1 MKTFTLEKIK
11 SIQDDVS
18 HIRNICILAHVDHG
32 KTTLADYLIAS
43 NGIISLRL
51 AGKSRYLDSRPD
63 EQQRGI
69 TMKSSSIALGHSID
83 DEDYLVNVIDSPGHV
98 DFCGEVSTAIRLCDG
113 ALIVIDVVEGLC
125 AQTKTAIRQAWTEMI
140 KPVLVLNKI
149 DRLILEK
156 QLTPLDAFVHLQQ
169 ILEQVNALMGEL
181 YNVEVLE
188 EDDDDPNHEKKN
200 GTNRLVNNL
209 PDNNRDSNSEEKT
222 YDWNTG
228 LDDKDDSTFYFAPE
242 QGNVVFASALDGW
255 GFTIQDFSKWLSNKH
270 GFKVET
276 LNKTLWG
283 DYYLKGKTIMKGAQ
297 SKAKEPLFVS
307 MILKQIW
314 YIYDSVMIRRDKITT
329 DKIISNLGLTIH
341 RRDVTHND
349 PRVTLQSILTQ
360 WLSLAPNLLTAVCT
374 LIPSPLE
381 LQEQRAEKLMC
392 SNTTRFELFPEKT
405 KKMKEAFLTCSKEGS
420 TIVCI
425 SKMFPVEK
433 NTLPQYKPKPLTV
446 DEISRRRDLVKA
458 TLMSNNSVNEGIT
471 GSTPVSM
478 GTKEDELGIIT
489 AIPAGGKS
497 EQEEDEMRENIVFL
511 AFARVFS
518 GTISKGDQ
526 LYVLHPKHDVTRITD
541 ETVIDTNAKLTDL
554 KTDQHITCAKVE
566 GLYILMGRG
575 LESIDSAGAGNI
587 VGITGLEDH
596 VIKSATLS
604 NTIYCPPFIDLH
616 VPSQPILRVAIEP
629 VNPSEMSKLIK
640 GLKLLNQSDPCVE
653 VRIQDSG
660 EHVIITTGE
669 IHLQKCVDDLVNRF
683 AGIEVNVSSPIVPFR
698 ETIVLNQSGDQQQ
711 QQQQS
716 TSNSN
721 QMSSKTINGLQSSSS
736 SSSNFSLSSTE
747 IQQSTINSNNINSNC
762 EENHQD
768 SEGYLILTTPNKKS
782 TIKIKAF
789 PLPEEIVKLL
799 EKNCDLIKKMD
810 EMDKNRSQLDCNL
823 ISTDLSKRWNEFKD
837 KLNELL
843 IENQIQGLTD
853 SFKRI
858 WSFGPKYCGPNIL
871 FNAIDDLP
879 NFSSPL
885 SSSSSYSSPHLS
897 SIDSSSAD
905 PRSEY
910 EYSFISGFQLASF
923 SGPLCEEPMYGVA
936 FIIKSWTIESI
947 NQTQSEQQQ
956 IQSTE
961 SDPYGPFTGQIMST
975 VKDGCRKAFQAQPQR
990 LMAAMY
996 SCTIQVT
1003 SDALGKMY
1011 GVIRR
1016 RHGRTIHGDMQQGS
1030 SSFTVTAILPVI
1042 ESFQFSNEIRKQT
1055 SGMAL
1060 PQLVFSHWEVIDID
1074 PFWVP
1079 TTEEEYEL
1087 YGEKAD
1093 TQNRA
1098 RIYMNSVRK
1107 RKGLPVDE
1115 KIVEHAEKQRTFKR
1129 NK

>member
-51 AGKSRYLDSRPD
+51 AGKSRYMDSRPD

-83 DEDYLVNVIDSPGHV
+83 DQDYLVNVIDSPGHV

-113 ALIVIDVVEGLC
+113 ALIIIDVVEGLC
-125 AQTKTAIRQAWTEMI
+125 AQTKTAIRQAWIEMI
-140 KPVLVLNKI
+140 KPILVLNKI
-149 DRLILEK
+149 DRLIMEK
-156 QLTPLDAFVHLQQ
+156 QLTPIDAYVHLQQ
-169 ILEQVNALMGEL
+169 ILEQVNALMGEF

-188 EDDDDPNHEKKN
+188 EDEEDDNAEKSAGKRNNQVDNPN
-200 GTNRLVNNL
+200 LNN
-209 PDNNRDSNSEEKT
+209 DTDEAT
-222 YDWNTG
+222 YDWSTG
-228 LDDKDDSTFYFAPE
+228 LDDKDDSNYYFAPE

-255 GFTIQDFSKWLSNKH
+255 GFTIQDFAKWISGKH

-283 DYYLKGKTIMKGAQ
+283 DYYLNSKTKRIMKGAQ
-297 SKAKEPLFVS
+297 AKAKKPLFVS
-307 MILKQIW
+307 MILENIW
-314 YIYDSVMIRRDKITT
+314 SIYDSVMIRRDKLMT
-329 DKIISNLGLTIH
+329 DKIISTLDLTLH

-349 PRVTLQSILTQ
+349 PRVVLQSILTH
-360 WLSLAPNLLTAVCT
+360 WLCLAPNLLTAVCT

-381 LQEQRAEKLMC
+381 LTGERAEKLMC
-392 SNTTRFELFPEKT
+392 SNTTRFELFPQQT
-405 KKMKEAFLTCSKEGS
+405 KDMKDAFLHCSKDGP

-433 NTLPQYKPKPLTV
+433 NTLPQYKPKPLTQE
-446 DEISRRRDLVKA
+446 EIAHRRDLVKA
-458 TLMSNNSVNEGIT
+458 AIMSSDGRSI
-471 GSTPVSM
+471 STEEDNDYSNRIRTTP
-478 GTKEDELGIIT
+478 TAQTNDYDEDEI
-489 AIPAGGKS
+489 
-497 EQEEDEMRENIVFL
+497 RENIVFL

-518 GTISKGDQ
+518 GTLKSGDQ
-526 LYVLHPKHDVTRITD
+526 LYVLHPKHDVTKITSD
-541 ETVIDTNAKLTDL
+541 TMIDPSAKLTDL
-554 KTDQHITCAKVE
+554 KTDQHITCAKVD

-575 LESIDSAGAGNI
+575 LASIDSVGSGNI
-587 VGITGLEDH
+587 VGIAGLEDH

-604 NTIYCPPFIDLH
+604 NSIYCPPFIDLH

-629 VNPSEMSKLIK
+629 VNPIDMGKLIK

-669 IHLQKCVDDLVNRF
+669 IHMQKCVDDLVNKF
-683 AGIEVNVSSPIVPFR
+683 AGIEVNVSAPIVPFR
-698 ETIVLNQSGDQQQ
+698 ETIVALPTLTSDQTSNNSHVLPINGSHNSSQSSEITSSS
-711 QQQQS
+711 QS
-716 TSNSN
+716 LQTSNS
-721 QMSSKTINGLQSSSS
+721 
-736 SSSNFSLSSTE
+736 SSTQKCTVIVNGDE
-747 IQQSTINSNNINSNC
+747 IL
-762 EENHQD
+762 QD
-768 SEGYLILTTPNKKS
+768 SEGFLILTTPNKKS
-782 TIKIKAF
+782 TIKIKAV
-789 PLPEEIVKLL
+789 PLPEEVVKLL
-799 EKNCDLIKKMD
+799 EVNCDLIKKVD
-810 EMDKNRSQLDCNL
+810 DINKNRSHLDHNL
-823 ISTDLSKRWNEFKD
+823 ISSDLIKRWNEFKD
-837 KLNELL
+837 KLSETLS
-843 IENQIQGLTD
+843 ENSIAGLKEN
-853 SFKRI
+853 FECI

-871 FNAIDDLP
+871 FNAMDDFPRSLWSTIYS
-879 NFSSPL
+879 SSP
-885 SSSSSYSSPHLS
+885 SSVVSPSLTDD
-897 SIDSSSAD
+897 I
-905 PRSEY
+905 RSDY

-936 FIIKSWTIESI
+936 FIIKSWTIEPT
-947 NQTQSEQQQ
+947 NQLASS
-956 IQSTE
+956 STE

-1003 SDALGKMY
+1003 SEALGKMY
-1011 GVIRR
+1011 AVIRR

-1042 ESFQFSNEIRKQT
+1042 ESFQFANEIRKQT

-1093 TQNRA
+1093 TENRA